1 MDISLR
7 ELSENFHVPKEAIV
21 LERTLLLLMGLC
33 TELDP
38 TLNPMT
44 VIKPYLE
51 RFVLGDQDWSG
62 ILLDTS
68 RDMVMQVA
76 ALPGEMRRF
85 LRTAH
90 AGDMRVR
97 FANLEPSAQ
106 LMYRLGHQGILA
118 AIGIAGASIAIVL
131 EGRGEL
137 ERAGWG
143 WWTARVAGAFLAL
156 SWWNS
161 RGLLRRKK

>member
-1 MDISLR
+1 
-7 ELSENFHVPKEAIV
+7 
-21 LERTLLLLMGLC
+21 
-33 TELDP
+33 
-38 TLNPMT
+38 
-44 VIKPYLE
+44 
-51 RFVLGDQDWSG
+51 
-62 ILLDTS
+62 
-68 RDMVMQVA
+68 MQVA

-90 AGDMRVR
+90 AGDMKVR

-137 ERAGWG
+137 DRAEWA
-143 WWTARVAGAFLAL
+143 WWTARVSGALL
-156 SWWNS
+156 LVSWWTS
-161 RGLLRRKK
+161 RSLLRKKK